1 MKRNAFLT
9 TLLSVS
15 LMLSMLPFMVLPASA
30 NNDEST
36 PITID
41 NYGQHWI
48 RVKTDIITILFPANG
63 KKPMFLWWYSNDTNN
78 VYVVKYKGLIEFL
91 AFDAPYYL
99 RVNQALA
106 ERIRERLQAGFIEP
120 KEAMLA
126 SQIRD
131 RIRERLLNIATLYDL
146 HPPFLPF
153 SACEWNL
160 TGPVLVPKGGNV
172 YCVSFNFTL
181 TKAPPIF
188 SFAENNVIIRC
199 RFYNGSVEES
209 AGTYNYTVGAG
220 QMKMDLV
227 VKNWTWNIDKL
238 QPLFDE
244 LEQYGI
250 HVPPHEAKLALWI
263 NLASIN
269 IVDLNTAENDIGNPV
284 DNAVETTANV
294 RATASNMVFSG
305 KGHQI
310 MQNDTALGVNE
321 KPISLQYRLG
331 RYFKMHFAKGDEI
344 LAGFFSFISTANV
357 IDPETKVATTENVTA
372 SYIAAGGHMRLF
384 LCYPYFGNKT
394 LEHDPLI
401 GVEYIPPFV
410 SPVLVLILI
419 VAAGAIGV
427 ALAVAK
433 WKRKVVNIVGAD

>member
-1 MKRNAFLT
+1 MKKKVFAAT
-9 TLLSVS
+9 MLSVS
-15 LMLSMLPFMVLPASA
+15 LTLSMLPFMVLPAAA

-41 NYGQHWI
+41 FNYRQRWI

-78 VYVVKYKGLIEFL
+78 VYVMKYKGLIEFL
-91 AFDAPYYL
+91 TFDVPYYL
-99 RVNQALA
+99 RRYEANNLT
-106 ERIRERLQAGFIEP
+106 IRERL
-120 KEAMLA
+120 EAKYA
-126 SQIRD
+126 TYGPHQTQIREK
-131 RIRERLLNIATLYDL
+131 ILAYIAGLLGL

-160 TGPVLVPKGGNV
+160 IGPILVPKGGNV

-188 SFAENNVIIRC
+188 RFAENNVIIRC

-238 QPLFDE
+238 QPLFDVLE
-244 LEQYGI
+244 EQYGI
-250 HVPPHEAKLALWI
+250 DVPPHEAKLALWI

-269 IVDLNTAENDIGNPV
+269 IADLNCAEYEIENPV

-294 RATASNMVFSG
+294 RATASNMVFGG
-305 KGHQI
+305 KRHGI
-310 MQNDTALGVNE
+310 TKNDTAAGVDE
-321 KPISLQYRLG
+321 KPITLRYRL
-331 RYFKMHFAKGDEI
+331 REQLKMHFAKGDKT
-344 LAGFFSFISTANV
+344 LPGFFSFVSTANV
-357 IDPETKVATTENVTA
+357 IDPLTGDAATENVTA

-410 SPVLVLILI
+410 LPVLVLILVV
-419 VAAGAIGV
+419 VAAAIGV

-433 WKRKVVNIVGAD
+433 WKRKVVNVVGTS

>member
-1 MKRNAFLT
+1 LKMKRNAFLT

-15 LMLSMLPFMVLPASA
+15 LMLSILPFTVLPAAA
-30 NNDEST
+30 NNDEPT

-41 NYGQHWI
+41 ENYRQHWI

-78 VYVVKYKGLIEFL
+78 IYVMKYKGLIEFL
-91 AFDAPYYL
+91 TFDAPYYL
-99 RVNQALA
+99 RRYEANRLTIQKRLEAKYA
-106 ERIRERLQAGFIEP
+106 MPGPHRTIIQNRIRYYLG
-120 KEAMLA
+120 
-126 SQIRD
+126 
-131 RIRERLLNIATLYDL
+131 LLLGL
-146 HPPFLPF
+146 HPSFLPF

-181 TKAPPIF
+181 VRAPPIF

-199 RFYNGSVEES
+199 RFYNGTVEER
-209 AGTYNYTVGAG
+209 AGTYNYTVDAG

-238 QPLFDE
+238 QPLFNE
-244 LEQYGI
+244 LEEYGI
-250 HVPPHEAKLALWI
+250 NVPPHEAKLALWI
-263 NLASIN
+263 NLASLN
-269 IVDLNTAENDIGNPV
+269 IVDLNNAEDDIETTA

-294 RATASNMVFSG
+294 PASNMVFSG
-305 KGHQI
+305 KRHRI
-310 MQNDTALGVNE
+310 MQNNTALGVDE
-321 KPISLQYRLG
+321 KPIRLRLG
-331 RYFKMHFAKGDEI
+331 RHFKIHFAEEDKI
-344 LAGFFSFISTANV
+344 LPGFFSFISTANV

-410 SPVLVLILI
+410 SPVLVLIL
-419 VAAGAIGV
+419 VAATGAIGV

-433 WKRKVVNIVGAD
+433 WKRKVFNVLGAS

>member
-1 MKRNAFLT
+1 MRKKLFAAM
-9 TLLSVS
+9 LLSVS
-15 LMLSMLPFMVLPASA
+15 LMLSTLPFMVLPAAA

-41 NYGQHWI
+41 SYRQHWI
-48 RVKTDIITILFPANG
+48 RVKTDTITILFPANG

-78 VYVVKYKGLIEFL
+78 VYVMKYKGLIEFL
-91 AFDAPYYL
+91 TFDAPYYL
-99 RVNQALA
+99 RRYEANNLTIQ
-106 ERIRERLQAGFIEP
+106 ERL
-120 KEAMLA
+120 EARYA
-126 SQIRD
+126 TYGPHQTQIRNT
-131 RIRERLLNIATLYDL
+131 IQAYLGMLLGL
-146 HPPFLPF
+146 HPSFLPF

-160 TGPVLVPKGGNV
+160 TGPVLVPKGNNV

-181 TKAPPIF
+181 TKVHFPRF

-199 RFYNGSVEES
+199 RFYNGTVEES
-209 AGTYNYTVGAG
+209 TDTYNYTVEAG
-220 QMKMDLV
+220 QMKMDLI

-244 LEQYGI
+244 LEGYGI
-250 HVPPHEAKLALWI
+250 YVPPHEAKLALWI

-269 IVDLNTAENDIGNPV
+269 IVDLNYAESDIENSV
-284 DNAVETTANV
+284 DNTVETTANV
-294 RATASNMVFSG
+294 RATASNMVFGG
-305 KGHQI
+305 KRHRT

-321 KPISLQYRLG
+321 KPISLQYRL
-331 RYFKMHFAKGDEI
+331 RRQFRMHFAKEDTV
-344 LAGFFSFISTANV
+344 LAGFFSFISTANI
-357 IDPETKVATTENVTA
+357 IDPETGEATMENVTA

-401 GVEYIPPFV
+401 GVEYIPQFV
-410 SPVLVLILI
+410 SPVLVLILV

-427 ALAVAK
+427 ALAIAK
-433 WKRKVVNIVGAD
+433 WKRKVVNVVGTS

>member
-1 MKRNAFLT
+1 
-9 TLLSVS
+9 
-15 LMLSMLPFMVLPASA
+15 MVLPAAA
-30 NNDEST
+30 NNEST

-41 NYGQHWI
+41 ENYRQHWI
-48 RVKTDIITILFPANG
+48 RLETGLITILFPANG

-78 VYVVKYKGLIEFL
+78 IYVMKYKGLIEFL
-91 AFDAPYYL
+91 TFDVPYYL
-99 RVNQALA
+99 RRYEANELTIQEQLEAKYA
-106 ERIRERLQAGFIEP
+106 MSGPHQTQIRNRIRAYIGW
-120 KEAMLA
+120 
-126 SQIRD
+126 
-131 RIRERLLNIATLYDL
+131 LLGL

-160 TGPVLVPKGGNV
+160 TGPVLVPKGDNV

-209 AGTYNYTVGAG
+209 AGTYNYTVGTG

-250 HVPPHEAKLALWI
+250 NIPPHRARLALWI

-269 IVDLNTAENDIGNPV
+269 IVDLPFAEDDIENPA
-284 DNAVETTANV
+284 DNIVEAIAGV
-294 RATASNMVFSG
+294 RATASNMVFG
-305 KGHQI
+305 GRRHRI
-310 MQNDTALGVNE
+310 TQNDTDAGVDE
-321 KPISLQYRLG
+321 KPITLRYRL
-331 RYFKMHFAKGDEI
+331 RRRFRMHFAKEDKT
-344 LAGFFSFISTANV
+344 LAGFFSFISTTNV
-357 IDPETKVATTENVTA
+357 LDPLTGNMTTENVTA

-384 LCYPYFGNKT
+384 LGYPYFGNQT

-401 GVEYIPPFV
+401 GAEYIPPFV
-410 SPVLVLILI
+410 SPVLVLILV
-419 VAAGAIGV
+419 VAAGAVGV
-427 ALAVAK
+427 VLAVAK
-433 WKRKVVNIVGAD
+433 WKRKTVNIVGAS